1 VRIKIVLGLFFIV
14 WTVLLVRVY
23 YISIKSNAYYEEIAK
38 QNAVKVDE
46 LAPLRGVILDRN
58 LKPLSVN
65 RLGFSIGI
73 KPRLSLK
80 SQRNVLDDEIA
91 FLASLLTDFSVKEM
105 TKEYLRTDSAY
116 NHDYVD
122 VIPFIPYDKL
132 IPHFARIAQHENL
145 RIQIASKRHY
155 PYGNLASH
163 VIGYVGRA
171 NTQDVAEDATAKLV
185 GFSGKT
191 GIEKYYNAVLQGVK
205 GEKRTKVTAF
215 NQEIEVVS
223 KTLPTS
229 NDLVLSLDLELQQ
242 YITTLF
248 GDDSGAVVVMNVQNG
263 AILAAASFPE
273 YDLNKFVNG
282 ISQEEWSLLANDLN
296 HPFTNKL
303 VNGLYPPG
311 SIVKMGV
318 GMAMLNTGIITP
330 STMIESTGA
339 MELGGR
345 IFRDWKKEGHGMIS
359 YVKAIRQSCDDYFY
373 KTSLKV
379 GIDNIAPFLSKIGFA
394 AKTGIDLPREFTG
407 TVPSREWKKE
417 RYGRGWSQ
425 GETLITS
432 IGQGYFLVTPVQ
444 IAKYTAFLATGNGV
458 TPHFLRK
465 VNDTTIDF
473 PVDSTI
479 VSENEKRFLKV
490 TREGMYEVANVQG
503 GTGLNHLRLT
513 APFKIAAKT
522 GTAQVVGIS
531 QTEKKRMREE
541 DMEYY
546 QRSHAWLTTYGPY
559 ENPQYVVTVLVEHGG
574 HGGSEGGPIASK
586 IYDKLYEMGYITL
599 PEKPKESKK

>member
-1 VRIKIVLGLFFIV
+1 MRIKIVLGFFFIV

-80 SQRNVLDDEIA
+80 SQRNVLDEEIA

-191 GIEKYYNAVLQGVK
+191 GVEKYYNAVLQGVK

>member
-1 VRIKIVLGLFFIV
+1 MRIKIILGFFFFV
-14 WTVLLVRVY
+14 WFALLVRVY

-58 LKPLSVN
+58 MKPLSVN

-80 SQRNVLDDEIA
+80 SNRAILDEEIA
-91 FLASLLTDFSVKEM
+91 FLASLLPEFTVKEM
-105 TKEYLRTDSAY
+105 TKEYLKADSPY
-116 NHDYVD
+116 NHDFVD
-122 VIPFIPYDKL
+122 VIAFVPYDVL
-132 IPHFARIAQHENL
+132 TPHFARISQHDNL
-145 RIQIASKRHY
+145 KIEIASKRHY
-155 PYGNLASH
+155 PYGSLASH
-163 VIGYVGRA
+163 VIGYVGRS
-171 NTQDVAEDATAKLV
+171 NTQDVAEDPIAKLV

-205 GEKRTKVTAF
+205 GEKKTKVTAF
-215 NQEIEVVS
+215 NQEIEQIS
-223 KTLPTS
+223 KTLPVS
-229 NDLVLSLDLELQQ
+229 NDLVLSLDLELER
-242 YITTLF
+242 YIATLF
-248 GDDSGAVVVMNVQNG
+248 GDDSGAVVVLNVKNG
-263 AILAAASFPE
+263 EILAAASFPE

-282 ISQEEWSLLANDLN
+282 ISQEEWSLLANDFN

-311 SIVKMGV
+311 SVVKMGV
-318 GMAMLNTGIITP
+318 GMAMLNSGIITP
-330 STMIESTGA
+330 QTTFESTGS

-345 IFRDWKKEGHGMIS
+345 VFRDWKKEGHGMIS
-359 YVKAIRQSCDDYFY
+359 YVRAIRESCDDYFY
-373 KTSLKV
+373 KASLKT

-394 AKTGIDLPREFTG
+394 AKTGVDLPREFVG

-417 RYGRGWSQ
+417 RFGRGWSQ
-425 GETLITS
+425 GETLISS
-432 IGQGYFLVTPVQ
+432 IGQGYFLVTPLQV
-444 IAKYTAFLATGNGV
+444 AKYTAFLATGNGV
-458 TPHFLRK
+458 TPHFLK
-465 VNDTTIDF
+465 KINDVEIDF
-473 PVDSTI
+473 PVDPHI
-479 VSENEKRFLKV
+479 VSESEKRFLKV
-490 TREGMYEVANVQG
+490 SREGMYEVANVPG
-503 GTGLNHLRLT
+503 GTALRHINVS

-522 GTAQVVGIS
+522 GTAQVVSIS

-559 ENPQYVVTVLVEHGG
+559 DNPQYVVTVLIEHGS

-586 IYDKLYEMGYITL
+586 IFDKLYELGYITVNT
-599 PEKPKESKK
+599 PKGK

>member
-1 VRIKIVLGLFFIV
+1 VRIKIVLGFFFIV

-80 SQRNVLDDEIA
+80 SQRNVLDEEIA

-599 PEKPKESKK
+599 PEKTKEIKK

>member
-1 VRIKIVLGLFFIV
+1 MRIKIVLGFFFIV

-80 SQRNVLDDEIA
+80 SQRNVLDEEIA

-191 GIEKYYNAVLQGVK
+191 GVEKYYNAVLQGVK

-599 PEKPKESKK
+599 PEKTKESKK

>member
-1 VRIKIVLGLFFIV
+1 MRIKIVLGLFFIV
-14 WTVLLVRVY
+14 WTALLVRVY

-80 SQRNVLDDEIA
+80 SQRNVLDEEIA
-91 FLASLLTDFSVKEM
+91 FLASLLTDSSVKEM

-473 PVDSTI
+473 PVDPTI

>member
-1 VRIKIVLGLFFIV
+1 M
-14 WTVLLVRVY
+14 RVY

-80 SQRNVLDDEIA
+80 SQRNVLDEEIA

-473 PVDSTI
+473 PVDPTI